1 MLLPGVLVEADDYC
15 FSSMMFTSVVGV
27 VTVVLLMSGTQ
38 QIHTMVLMIVISTTL
53 TSASA
58 GLSITL
64 LCARLNRRNQES
76 KESAADVVH
85 NTLRCENIIFREI
98 AEFPE
103 YRYYIFPI
111 VDVKV
116 YVLRMTIFAGRA
128 TGRST
133 STLHRR
139 GFLDTGRDVMEEGVA
154 VLQVT

>member
-1 MLLPGVLVEADDYC
+1 
-15 FSSMMFTSVVGV
+15 
-27 VTVVLLMSGTQ
+27 
-38 QIHTMVLMIVISTTL
+38 MIVISTTL
-53 TSASA
+53 TSAPA

-103 YRYYIFPI
+103 YINSGSKSVCI
-111 VDVKV
+111 
-116 YVLRMTIFAGRA
+116 VLRMTIFAGRA